1 MRNKIVLKN
10 ILPICLGFTLIC
22 SSILAQSSEYG
33 LSVRLSN
40 KLSKAR
46 KSSAAG
52 KTDNAIADY
61 WQILE
66 EAPSLLPAHLE
77 LGEIY
82 FKLRAFNRGIELLEP
97 ALNRAEGQLDKS
109 LLGDYYC
116 VLTKCY
122 VGINNMGG
130 ANRAIIKAAQLIPNS
145 PKPRTVL
152 GDIYVANKRY
162 ATAQKAYEQ
171 ALELEPG
178 YEPALE
184 RLKWLLQEHGREI
197 AEARLAISQRKKE
210 EKVAA
215 QVKVAA
221 KPVPEP
227 VITPKPQPPANP
239 APKEEAKVEAA
250 PEPVPEPAYE
260 VVYEEDEGP
269 AIEWVR
275 EYPEDSADG
284 EASEENIDLLLAG
297 DAAQK
302 ELAIEFFQK
311 KGEAG
316 LYKLEDLLYDPD
328 PQVRIVAVRALMSF
342 VGYEKEVRE
351 MLLDAG
357 DDPDDL
363 VMMEI
368 SGALKELQQN
378 N

>member
-1 MRNKIVLKN
+1 MRNKFVLRS
-10 ILPICLGFTLIC
+10 ILPICLGFALIC
-22 SSILAQSSEYG
+22 PSIFAQGSEHG

-46 KSSAAG
+46 KSYAAG
-52 KTDNAIADY
+52 KTDNAIAEY

-66 EAPSLLPAHLE
+66 EAPSLLTAHLE

-97 ALNRAEGQLDKS
+97 ALNRAEGQLDKT

-130 ANRAIIKAAQLIPNS
+130 ANRAILKAAQLAPNS

-171 ALELEPG
+171 ALELEPT

-184 RLKWLLQEHGREI
+184 RLKWLLQEHGR
-197 AEARLAISQRKKE
+197 AIEETRTTNSIKKE
-210 EKVAA
+210 EKKPEKKVKAELKATPRVEPVAVVAA
-215 QVKVAA
+215 I
-221 KPVPEP
+221 E
-227 VITPKPQPPANP
+227 
-239 APKEEAKVEAA
+239 A
-250 PEPVPEPAYE
+250 PEPEPEPEIA
-260 VVYEEDEGP
+260 YEEDDGP

-275 EYPEDSADG
+275 EHSEEPAAVV
-284 EASEENIDLLLAG
+284 EASEENIELLLAG
-297 DAAQK
+297 DSSQK
-302 ELAIEFFQK
+302 ELAIGYFQRM
-311 KGEAG
+311 GTVG
-316 LYKLEDLLYDPD
+316 LYQIEDLLYDPD
-328 PQVRIVAVRALMSF
+328 PRVRLVAVRALMSF
-342 VGYEKEVRE
+342 EEFRKEVRE

-357 DDPDDL
+357 DDPDDM
-363 VMMEI
+363 VMLEI
-368 SGALKELQQN
+368 SAAIKELQQN